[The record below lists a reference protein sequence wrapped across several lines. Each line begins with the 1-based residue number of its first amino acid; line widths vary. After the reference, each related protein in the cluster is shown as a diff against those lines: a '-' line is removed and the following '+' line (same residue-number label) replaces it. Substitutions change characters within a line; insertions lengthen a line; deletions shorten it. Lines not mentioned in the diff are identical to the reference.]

1 MVPLPAATSF
11 QFLWLYLR
19 VGLLCQGI
27 FLAVHVLLSFKPL
40 IFTHTSVALCTHLP
54 SAMLDHQACSAAPA
68 SLCWESRHSL
78 VWCRLSWQ
86 GLPSWVLGGGGS
98 FLRTAAETL
107 QGFRPGL
114 ASCPSRGGR
123 AFPLPAPSHSGFSS
137 VPWEWRDLP
146 PFSLRITAPVL

>member
-86 GLPSWVLGGGGS
+86 GLPLGSWGAGGAFS
-98 FLRTAAETL
+98 
-107 QGFRPGL
+107 GL
-114 ASCPSRGGR
+114 PQKPSRGSDLGW
-123 AFPLPAPSHSGFSS
+123 LPAPHVGAEPFLY
-137 VPWEWRDLP
+137 LP
-146 PFSLRITAPVL
+146 PATVGFHLCPGSGEICRPFP